1 VIMAQLYPIKC
12 NPIYKQTVWGG
23 SNIASVFGRADVP
36 EKCGESWEISAVQDS
51 ISVIENGFLAGNT
64 LQEAIEIYMDELV
77 GSAVYDAFGVEFPLL
92 CKFIDS
98 HDFLSVQVHPNN
110 ELAKERH
117 NSYGKTEMW
126 YIVEADEDAQIILGF
141 DREMSRDEFLALVQD
156 SKELVNS
163 LSYRAVK
170 KGEVFFVPAGLVHA
184 IGQGVLLAEIQQ
196 TSDVTYRIYDW
207 DRKDAEGNERELH
220 LDLALDAID
229 YSLPKQVSVL
239 YEPYR
244 IGEQKLL
251 ECEFFVC
258 SLLYIETDFTKDYY
272 PIDSGVVYMCV
283 EGAGTIIYGEGEA
296 ETISQGETIL
306 LPASLCE
313 ITIQSSEPL
322 GILEVYVPS

>member
-1 VIMAQLYPIKC
+1 MAQLYPIKC
-12 NPIYKQTVWGG
+12 KPIYKQTVWGG
-23 SNIASVFGRADVP
+23 SNIATHFNRTNVP
-36 EKCGESWEISAVQDS
+36 PQCGESWEVSAVQDS
-51 ISVIENGFLAGNT
+51 ISVIQNGFLAGNT
-64 LQEAIEIYMDELV
+64 LQEAIEVYMDEFLGTKV
-77 GSAVYDAFGVEFPLL
+77 FDTFGVEFPLL

-98 HDFLSVQVHPNN
+98 HDVLSVQVHPNN

-126 YIVEADEDAQIILGF
+126 YVVEAEENAQLILGF
-141 DREMSRDEFLALVQD
+141 NRDMSRDEFLAIVQD
-156 SKELVNS
+156 SKELVDS
-163 LSYRAVK
+163 LLYHPVK

-207 DRKDAEGNERELH
+207 DRKNTDGNERDLH
-220 LDLALDAID
+220 LDLAVDAID
-229 YSLPKQVSVL
+229 YSLPKQVPVV

-244 IGEQKLL
+244 IGEQKLV

-258 SLLYIETDFTKDYY
+258 SLLQVETDFTKDYY
-272 PIDSGVVYMCV
+272 TIDSVVVYMCV
-283 EGAGTIIYGEGEA
+283 EGNGTILYGEGES

-313 ITIQSSEPL
+313 ITIHPRESL
-322 GILEVYVPS
+322 TILEVYVPS